1 MFSLV
6 SRYVP
11 PPAGVPATVL
21 WGDPSV
27 VAERLGSAVSEIEF
41 EREVM
46 LTPCLSPQHYRS
58 TIEATAAPLLKLVQ
72 SLSDQPDKL
81 AQFRNE
87 LEHLIAR
94 FTQQNVL
101 RQHFL
106 MTRAYKR

>member
-11 PPAGVPATVL
+11 PPANVPATVL
-21 WGDPSV
+21 WGDPGV
-27 VAERLGSAVSEIEF
+27 VAERLGSAVIDLEF
-41 EREVM
+41 ERDVM
-46 LTPCLSPQHYRS
+46 QSPCLSPQHYRT

-72 SLSDQPDKL
+72 SLSDQPAKL
-81 AQFRNE
+81 AQFRSE
-87 LEHLIAR
+87 LENLIAR

-106 MTRAYKR
+106 MTRAHKR